1 MHIKFLL
8 SYATDLLDRETRTEC
23 EVVMYLY
30 RMAPEVI
37 ACETSTEE
45 PYTCS
50 ADIWS
55 FGPLYL
61 TLGFLLNHLTFFLLE
76 HCKALLRY

>member
-1 MHIKFLL
+1 MFILVCMEEKQEE
-8 SYATDLLDRETRTEC
+8 RVC
-23 EVVMYLY
+23 VC

-55 FGPLYL
+55 FGMLY
-61 TLGFLLNHLTFFLLE
+61 
-76 HCKALLRY
+76 

>member
-1 MHIKFLL
+1 MLCVF
-8 SYATDLLDRETRTEC
+8 
-23 EVVMYLY
+23 

-55 FGPLYL
+55 FGLSFCDSSVVHAQNQQMAQYSL
-61 TLGFLLNHLTFFLLE
+61 WFIV
-76 HCKALLRY
+76 